1 MAPPAS
7 RYHDYVRHSLA
18 TRIPAII
25 KLAEI
30 GQEPGAI
37 RQLHA
42 IARAVEANAPMVLDL
57 HDWPLAGWEA
67 LPPRVNGKRP
77 TDAAFFDFEHW
88 LYFRVLR
95 AVGYQQT
102 QADPFRATKHRD
114 LERHINW
121 ADLALQQT
129 RTLPEALTLAL
140 HANGHDLSQLAAPA
154 SSHYLGGDTLGIDP
168 AAIRRLNIIADNF
181 GGEFV
186 ADLVLAIVA
195 AEAGSEV
202 VIHVKQLPMF
212 VSDTTADDVVILLD
226 RLATG
231 SSFARRLQN
240 AVDSGSIRTASHPF
254 WSAPLFMD
262 SVPLDELDAGEG
274 VLTVLKGDLNF
285 RRAVGDVTV
294 PIDTPFQSLPVLP
307 PVPMLALRSIKSY
320 CVAGMDGW
328 PAGMSRED
336 FPKDG
341 SIVVAQSIPGRP
353 VAGATASA

>member
-1 MAPPAS
+1 MAPLAS
-7 RYHDYVRHSLA
+7 RYHDYVRHTLA

-25 KLAEI
+25 KFADI
-30 GQEPGAI
+30 GQDDAVR

-42 IARAVEANAPMVLDL
+42 LGRAIEADAPMVLDL
-57 HDWPLAGWEA
+57 HVWPLVGWDS
-67 LPPRVNGKRP
+67 LPARVNGRRP
-77 TDAAFFDFEHW
+77 SDAAFFDFEHW
-88 LYFRVLR
+88 FYFRLLT
-95 AVGYQQT
+95 AVGYHRT
-102 QADPFRATKHRD
+102 RADPFRATKHRD

-121 ADLALQQT
+121 AEQALQQT

-154 SSHYLGGDTLGIDP
+154 ANHYLGGDALAAEPG
-168 AAIRRLNIIADNF
+168 AIRRLNLIADNF

-202 VIHVKQLPMF
+202 VLHVKPLPMF

-231 SSFARRLQN
+231 STFARRLQ
-240 AVDSGSIRTASHPF
+240 AQISGGKIRTASHPF

-262 SVPLDELDAGEG
+262 RVPPEELDAGEG

-294 PIDTPFQSLPVLP
+294 PIETPFESLAVLP

-320 CVAGMDGW
+320 CVAGMTAW
-328 PAGMSRED
+328 PAGVSRED

-341 SIVVAQSIPGRP
+341 SIVVAQRIPGRP
-353 VAGATASA
+353 VGKPIASA